1 MITPAAGSDLHWVNS
16 RSVLPFL
23 LIFVLGCA
31 ESGSEPASD
40 VGGVRDS
47 SGITIVAIAA
57 SQLENAPEWTVD
69 AEPADEIG
77 RVDGPSARQLHEVR
91 GVLRL
96 PDGRIVVANGSPPEI
111 RVFGNDGREVE
122 TLGREGDGPGE
133 FRSLDGFARA
143 GEDTLAVL
151 DLRLGRLT
159 RFSTAAYLDDQ
170 PVPSVATTE
179 RALRTTGGTWIVRT
193 WPRPPGGRPRNTRPQ
208 WFRSALVLVEPGG
221 GSVDTLRTLDGPW
234 MDVTDLGPR
243 WRAERP
249 WLSHDTDFAVSGSTV
264 WVGESRR
271 FELRELNLEGR
282 TTRILRVLREPRDA
296 TSDAVDSLVDRRA
309 AGVADPEARER
320 LVRRL
325 REGPVP
331 DVLPV
336 FHRLRAGAGRLWVE
350 TSRSVP
356 GRGSRWIVLDPEGSV
371 EGRLRLPPRFDPHAF
386 GEDWILGI
394 REDDVG
400 IERVQLYRVAQ
411 GG

>member
-1 MITPAAGSDLHWVNS
+1 MTRAAGSDLRWVS
-16 RSVLPFL
+16 SHSALPFL

-31 ESGSEPASD
+31 EPGSESASES
-40 VGGVRDS
+40 GGVRDS
-47 SGITIVAIAA
+47 SGITIVEIAP

-69 AEPADEIG
+69 AEPAVEIG
-77 RVDGPSARQLHEVR
+77 RVDGPSTWQLHEVR
-91 GVLRL
+91 SVLRL
-96 PDGRIVVANGSPPEI
+96 PDGRIAVANGSPPEI
-111 RVFGNDGREVE
+111 RVFGNDGREME

-133 FRSLDGFARA
+133 FRSLDGVARA
-143 GEDTLAVL
+143 GGDTLAGL

-179 RALRTTGGTWIVRT
+179 RALRTAGGSWIVRT
-193 WPRPPGGRPRNTRPQ
+193 WPRPPGGRPRNTGPQ

-221 GSVDTLRTLDGPW
+221 GPVDTLRTLDGPW

-249 WLSHDTDFAVSGSTV
+249 WLAHDTDFAVSGSTV
-264 WVGESRR
+264 WVGDSRR
-271 FELRELNLEGR
+271 FEVTELNLEGR
-282 TTRILRVLREPRDA
+282 TTRILRVPREPRDA

-309 AGVADPEARER
+309 AGLAEPEARER

-356 GRGSRWIVLDPEGSV
+356 GRGSRWIILDPEGSV
-371 EGRLRLPPRFDPHAF
+371 TGRLRLPPRFDPHAF
-386 GEDWILGI
+386 GENWVLGV
-394 REDDVG
+394 REDEFG
-400 IERVQLYRVAQ
+400 IERVQLYRVARA
-411 GG
+411 G

>member
-1 MITPAAGSDLHWVNS
+1 MTRTARSDLRWVYS
-16 RSVLPFL
+16 HSALLFL

-31 ESGSEPASD
+31 EPGSDSASES
-40 VGGVRDS
+40 GGVRDS
-47 SGITIVAIAA
+47 SGVTIVEIAP

-69 AEPADEIG
+69 AEPAVEIG

-91 GVLRL
+91 AVVRL
-96 PDGRIVVANGSPPEI
+96 PDGRIAVANGSPPEI
-111 RVFGNDGREVE
+111 RVFGGDGREAE

-143 GEDTLAVL
+143 GGDTLAVL

-170 PVPSVATTE
+170 PLPSVATTE
-179 RALRTTGGTWIVRT
+179 RALRTTGGSWIVRT
-193 WPRPPGGRPRNTRPQ
+193 WPRPPGGRPRNTGPQ
-208 WFRSALVLVEPGG
+208 WLRSALVLVEPGG
-221 GSVDTLRTLDGPW
+221 GTVDTLRTLDGPW
-234 MDVTDLGPR
+234 MNVTDVGQR
-243 WRAERP
+243 WRAGRP
-249 WLSHDTDFAVSGSTV
+249 WLAHDSDYAVSGSKV
-264 WVGESRR
+264 WVGDSRR

-296 TSDAVDSLVDRRA
+296 TPDVVDSLVDRRA
-309 AGVADPEARER
+309 AGVAEPEARER

-325 REGPVP
+325 KEGPVP
-331 DVLPV
+331 EVLPV
-336 FHRLRAGAGRLWVE
+336 FHRIWAGAGRLWVE

-356 GRGSRWIVLDPEGSV
+356 GRGSRWIVLDPEGRV
-371 EGRLRLPPRFDPHAF
+371 EGRLHLPPRFAPHAF
-386 GEDWILGI
+386 SKSWVLGV

-400 IERVQLYRVAQ
+400 IERVQLYRMAQ